1 MNKIEV
7 IIKRYKGET
16 FTLEI
21 NSSDTALDLRQQIE
35 KRTGLPAG
43 NFRLILDGRQ
53 LLKEELS
60 GYNVQNGTVFNVIG

>member
-35 KRTGLPAG
+35 KRTGLPIY